1 MCIVF
6 ERKVPE
12 MSCNV
17 IETSFISNGTEI
29 FYTKWIPDDVKGIL
43 QIAHGMAEYINRY
56 DRFARFMADNGYAVY
71 GDDHRG
77 HGRTGRAVG
86 TLGKLAEKNGYNVV
100 TDDIKALTDIAKA
113 DYPDVPVILLG
124 HSMGSFLVRNYA
136 ASYSDNI
143 DKLIIMGTG
152 GPNPA
157 SGAGIFIVNLIAAF
171 KGEDYLSPFVNNL
184 AFGSYNKRT
193 EGRTAFDWLS
203 VNTENVDRYIAD
215 EMCGFSF
222 TLSGFRDLFKV
233 LAAVSKKD
241 WAEKIRKDLP
251 VFLVSGAEDP
261 VGSYGEGVKQV
272 QNMLN
277 EAGVSKNELKLYDG
291 MRHEILNEDGRETV
305 YADILEF
312 CNK

>member
-1 MCIVF
+1 
-6 ERKVPE
+6 

-17 IETSFISNGTEI
+17 IETSFVSDGTEI
-29 FYTKWIPDDVKGIL
+29 FYTKWIPENVNGIL

-56 DRFARFMADNGYAVY
+56 DAFARFMADNGFAVY
-71 GDDHRG
+71 GEDHRV
-77 HGRTGRAVG
+77 HGRTGQKQG
-86 TLGKLAEKNGYNVV
+86 PLGKLAQKNGYNIV
-100 TDDIKALTDIAKA
+100 TDDIKTLTDIAKA

-157 SGAGIFIVNLIAAF
+157 SGMGIFVVNLFAAF
-171 KGEDYLSPFVNNL
+171 YGEDYQSKFVDSL

-193 EGRTAFDWLS
+193 AGRTKFDWLS
-203 VNTENVDRYIAD
+203 VNEDNVDRYIAD
-215 EMCGFSF
+215 DMCGFYF

-233 LAAVSKKD
+233 LASVSGKH

-251 VFLVSGAEDP
+251 VLLLSGAEDP

-272 QNMLN
+272 QTMLN
-277 EAGVSKNELKLYDG
+277 SAGVDNNSIKLYNG
-291 MRHEILNEDGRETV
+291 MRHEILNDNDRVSV
-305 YADILEF
+305 YNDILKF
-312 CNK
+312 CENK

>member
-1 MCIVF
+1 
-6 ERKVPE
+6 

-17 IETSFISNGTEI
+17 IETSFVSDGTEI
-29 FYTKWIPDDVKGIL
+29 FYTKWIPENVNGIL

-56 DRFARFMADNGYAVY
+56 DAFARFMADNGFAVY
-71 GDDHRG
+71 GEDHRG
-77 HGRTGRAVG
+77 HGRTGQKQG
-86 TLGKLAEKNGYNVV
+86 PLGKLAQKNGYNIV
-100 TDDIKALTDIAKA
+100 TDDIKTLTDIAKA

-157 SGAGIFIVNLIAAF
+157 SGMGIFVVNLFAAF
-171 KGEDYLSPFVNNL
+171 YGEDYQSKFVDSL

-193 EGRTAFDWLS
+193 AGRTKFDWLS
-203 VNTENVDRYIAD
+203 VNEDNVDRYIAD
-215 EMCGFSF
+215 DMCGFYF

-233 LAAVSKKD
+233 LASVSGKH

-251 VFLVSGAEDP
+251 VLLLSGAEDP

-272 QNMLN
+272 QAMLN
-277 EAGVSKNELKLYDG
+277 SAGVDNNSIKLYNG
-291 MRHEILNEDGRETV
+291 MRHEILNDNDRVSV
-305 YADILEF
+305 YNDILKF
-312 CNK
+312 CENK